1 MTLTANEWLTKADA
15 ADKMQILLAISQGL
29 AVISPLAICVAFF
42 SIVGTLTIGIS
53 VLPQTIDTI
62 KNQQTQTFSWLMY
75 VFLVV
80 GCFFLM
86 IYGIGLVEAGGTIE
100 GTYYSYY
107 APKGV
112 SGALGDS
119 NHLLNHSGSYIRQN
133 INYIYLALGNWLGA
147 KSEQSGLTNADVI
160 DTWAGENHYDNQ
172 TGLLLI
178 FALVLSGKTT
188 ITNAAWD
195 TTLTGL
201 SAFSAHDYLYTLNGS
216 GDKEFLKEVLA
227 VTPSTYRNYQVN
239 YTTPG
244 GLLIIGEGFAS
255 LTSAIVLYYKFKN
268 MMMAKK
274 EGISE
279 AEYCTKLLEEIKAK
293 TGVRK

>member
-1 MTLTANEWLTKADA
+1 MSATEWLSSTNT

-29 AVISPLAICVAFF
+29 AIISPLAICVAFF

-53 VLPQTIDTI
+53 VLPQTVDTI

-86 IYGIGLVEAGGTIE
+86 IYGIGLVEAGGAIE
-100 GTYYSYY
+100 GTYYS
-107 APKGV
+107 AAKDGITN
-112 SGALGDS
+112 SNGDVIIQ
-119 NHLLNHSGSYIRQN
+119 NSGSYIRQN
-133 INYIYLALGNWLGA
+133 MNYTYLALSNWLADA
-147 KSEQSGLTNADVI
+147 KSKNDSTNAQII
-160 DTWAGENHYDNQ
+160 DTWAQKNGYDNQ
-172 TGLLLI
+172 NGLLLI

-188 ITNAAWD
+188 ITN
-195 TTLTGL
+195 TTGDAVLTGL
-201 SAFSAHDYLYTLNGS
+201 TAFNPQDFLYTVNAK
-216 GDKEFLKEVLA
+216 GDHEAIKNVLV
-227 VTPSTYRNYQVN
+227 VTASTYRNYQVN

-255 LTSAIVLYYKFKN
+255 LTSAIVLWYKVKN

-293 TGVRK
+293 KGAKK

>member
-1 MTLTANEWLTKADA
+1 MSATEWLQSTNT

-29 AVISPLAICVAFF
+29 AIISPLAICVAFF

-53 VLPQTIDTI
+53 VLPQTVDTI

-86 IYGIGLVEAGGTIE
+86 IYGIGLVEAGGAIE
-100 GTYYSYY
+100 GTYYS
-107 APKGV
+107 AAKDGIT
-112 SGALGDS
+112 DS
-119 NHLLNHSGSYIRQN
+119 NGDVIIQNSGSYIRQN
-133 INYIYLALGNWLGA
+133 MNYTYLALCNWLA
-147 KSEQSGLTNADVI
+147 DKTSSGSTNASVI
-160 DTWAGENHYDNQ
+160 DTWAQKNNYDNSN
-172 TGLLLI
+172 GLLLI

-188 ITNAAWD
+188 ITNTSGDAV
-195 TTLTGL
+195 LTGL
-201 SAFSAHDYLYTLNGS
+201 TAFNPQDFLYTVNAK
-216 GDKEFLKEVLA
+216 GDHEAIKNVLV
-227 VTPSTYRNYQVN
+227 VTASTYRNYQVN

-255 LTSAIVLYYKFKN
+255 LTSAIVLWYKVKN

-293 TGVRK
+293 EGAKK

>member
-1 MTLTANEWLTKADA
+1 MSVTGWLDNSNT
-15 ADKMQILLAISQGL
+15 DKMQILLAISQGL
-29 AVISPLAICVAFF
+29 AIISPLAICVAFF

-53 VLPQTIDTI
+53 VLPQTIDTV

-86 IYGIGLVEAGGTIE
+86 IYGIGLVEAGGAIE
-100 GTYYSYY
+100 GTYYS
-107 APKGV
+107 AAKDGITN
-112 SGALGDS
+112 SNGDVIIQ
-119 NHLLNHSGSYIRQN
+119 NSGSYIRQN
-133 INYIYLALGNWLGA
+133 MNYTYLALSNWLAHASDTKG
-147 KSEQSGLTNADVI
+147 STNAQII
-160 DTWAGENHYDNQ
+160 DTWARKNGYDNHS
-172 TGLLLI
+172 GWLLI
-178 FALVLSGKTT
+178 LALVLSGKTT
-188 ITNAAWD
+188 ITNTSGDAV
-195 TTLTGL
+195 LTGL
-201 SAFSAHDYLYTLNGS
+201 TAFNPQDFLYTVNAK
-216 GDKEFLKEVLA
+216 GDHEAIKNVLV
-227 VTPSTYRNYQVN
+227 VTASTYRNYQVN

-255 LTSAIVLYYKFKN
+255 LTSAIVLWYKVKN

-293 TGVRK
+293 KGAKK

>member
-1 MTLTANEWLTKADA
+1 MSATEWLQSTNT

-29 AVISPLAICVAFF
+29 AIISPLAICVAFF

-53 VLPQTIDTI
+53 VLPQTVDTI

-86 IYGIGLVEAGGTIE
+86 IYGIGLVEAGGAIE
-100 GTYYSYY
+100 GTYYS
-107 APKGV
+107 AAKDGIT
-112 SGALGDS
+112 DS
-119 NHLLNHSGSYIRQN
+119 NGDAIIQNSGSYIRQN
-133 INYIYLALGNWLGA
+133 MNYTYLALCNWLA
-147 KSEQSGLTNADVI
+147 DKTSSGSTNANVI
-160 DTWAGENHYDNQ
+160 DTWAQKNGYDNSN
-172 TGLLLI
+172 GLLLI

-188 ITNAAWD
+188 ITNTSGDAV
-195 TTLTGL
+195 LTGL
-201 SAFSAHDYLYTLNGS
+201 TAFNPQDFLYTVNN
-216 GDKEFLKEVLA
+216 GDKKELANVLV
-227 VTPSTYRNYQVN
+227 VTASTYRNYQVN

-255 LTSAIVLYYKFKN
+255 LTSAIVLWYKVKN

-293 TGVRK
+293 KGAKK

>member
-1 MTLTANEWLTKADA
+1 MSATEWLSSTNT

-29 AVISPLAICVAFF
+29 AIISPLAICVAFF

-53 VLPQTIDTI
+53 VLPQTVDTI

-86 IYGIGLVEAGGTIE
+86 IYGIGLVEAGGAIE
-100 GTYYSYY
+100 GTYYS
-107 APKGV
+107 AVKDGITN
-112 SGALGDS
+112 SNGDVIIQ
-119 NHLLNHSGSYIRQN
+119 NSGSYIRQN
-133 INYIYLALGNWLGA
+133 MNYTYLALSNWLAHSDTKG
-147 KSEQSGLTNADVI
+147 STNAQII
-160 DTWAGENHYDNQ
+160 DTWAQKNGYDNSN
-172 TGLLLI
+172 GLLLI

-188 ITNAAWD
+188 ITNTSGDAV
-195 TTLTGL
+195 LTGL
-201 SAFSAHDYLYTLNGS
+201 TAFNPQDFLYTVNAK
-216 GDKEFLKEVLA
+216 GDHEAIKNVLV
-227 VTPSTYRNYQVN
+227 VTASTYRNYQVN

-255 LTSAIVLYYKFKN
+255 LTSAIVLWYKVKN

-293 TGVRK
+293 KGAKK

>member
-1 MTLTANEWLTKADA
+1 MSATEWLQSTNT

-100 GTYYSYY
+100 GTYYS
-107 APKGV
+107 AAKDGIT
-112 SGALGDS
+112 DS
-119 NHLLNHSGSYIRQN
+119 NGDVIIQNSGSYIRQN
-133 INYIYLALGNWLGA
+133 MNYTYLALSNWLADNSDTKG
-147 KSEQSGLTNADVI
+147 STNAQII
-160 DTWAGENHYDNQ
+160 DAWAQKNSYDNSN
-172 TGLLLI
+172 GLLLI

-188 ITNAAWD
+188 ITNTSGDAV
-195 TTLTGL
+195 LTGL
-201 SAFSAHDYLYTLNGS
+201 TAFNPQDFLYTVNAK
-216 GDKEFLKEVLA
+216 GDHEAIKNVLV
-227 VTPSTYRNYQVN
+227 VTASTYRNYQVN

-255 LTSAIVLYYKFKN
+255 LTSAIVLWYKVKN

-293 TGVRK
+293 KGAKK